1 MMQVTDFNFLDD
13 TLLIKEENDNKTAKR
28 VRQSRRRRKSKMTT
42 LEARRAVEELMLV
55 KQYQSYDKLYDL

>member
-1 MMQVTDFNFLDD
+1 MMQVNKFNFLDD

-28 VRQSRRRRKSKMTT
+28 VRQSRRRGQSKMTT

-55 KQYQSYDKLYDL
+55 KQYQSYDKLYDV